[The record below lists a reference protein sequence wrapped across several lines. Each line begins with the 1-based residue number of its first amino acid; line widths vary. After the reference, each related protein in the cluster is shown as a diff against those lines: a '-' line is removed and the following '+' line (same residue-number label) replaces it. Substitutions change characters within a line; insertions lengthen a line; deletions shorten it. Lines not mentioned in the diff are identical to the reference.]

1 MTGTVG
7 SATDSATDSATAG
20 ASRCPCGSG
29 DAYAACCGRHHRGE
43 VDAPTAEAL
52 MRSRYTAFVL
62 RDTGYLARTW
72 HPSTRPDAE
81 ELQLDDEQRWV
92 RLDVLETRGGG
103 PFDDEGVVLFEARWR
118 RGPER
123 GVLRE
128 RSTFVRE
135 QRRWTYLDGELA

>member
-1 MTGTVG
+1 MAGTVG
-7 SATDSATDSATAG
+7 TTTDSGTAPDG
-20 ASRCPCGSG
+20 ARCPCGSG
-29 DAYAACCGRHHRGE
+29 DAYGACCGRFHRGE
-43 VDAPTAEAL
+43 ADAPTAEAL

-62 RDTGYLARTW
+62 RDTGYLSRTW
-72 HPSTRPDAE
+72 HASTRPDAE
-81 ELQLDDEQRWV
+81 ELQLDEQQRWV
-92 RLDVLETRGGG
+92 RLDVLETTGGG

-135 QRRWTYLDGELA
+135 QRRWSYLDGELA